1 MPFHIIATAYS
12 LRTFVSMAGFDNRW
26 TNKTE
31 SYWPAYV
38 GMKNT
43 NANLRA
49 RANFKKGEKPSY
61 IRA

>member
-1 MPFHIIATAYS
+1 MTTQNINYTRNPRYKK
-12 LRTFVSMAGFDNRW
+12 RNE

-43 NANLRA
+43 DANLRA